1 MCADLAARA
10 MRMTQERTEN
20 ALDGTGHSSSL
31 HPPLCPEPKGTEKE
45 GRNLKGESPVWTE

>member
-31 HPPLCPEPKGTEKE
+31 HPPLCPEPKGTQKE